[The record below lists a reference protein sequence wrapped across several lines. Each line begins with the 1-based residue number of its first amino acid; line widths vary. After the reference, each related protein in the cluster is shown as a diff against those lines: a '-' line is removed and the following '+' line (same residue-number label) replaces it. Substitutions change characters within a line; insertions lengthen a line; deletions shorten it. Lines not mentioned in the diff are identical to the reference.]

1 MLKEISMKNTTIT
14 DSFWRSYIDTIHDV
28 VIPYQYQVLN
38 DELDIDV
45 VAERNDDSL
54 PVGKSHALENF
65 RIAAG
70 ITQGEHFGWFFQDSD
85 VYKWI
90 ESVAYSLMDQP
101 NDEMEAITYEVIDL
115 IGQTQEDDGYL
126 NTFFQI
132 KAPQLKYR
140 QLYFS
145 HELYCSGHLIEAA
158 IAYDIATGK
167 DQLLNI
173 AIKNANHILKH
184 FGPEDGKIH
193 GACGHQEIELALVK
207 LFEYTD
213 NKDYLDLANYFIE
226 IRGEDPDSYNNEISS
241 NINEGL
247 SSENPRVDLTYLQ
260 AYIQPK
266 SQEEAKG
273 HAVRMLYMLIGMAK
287 IGQHNKD
294 SSVIEACNRLWE
306 DITHKKMYV
315 TGAVGGTVHG
325 EAFIGQYDLPNDTM
339 YCETCASVALVNF
352 ALEMF
357 KITQNAEY
365 LSVLERG
372 LYNTVLAGAS
382 VDGKHFF
389 YVNPLE
395 VNPTSIK
402 NTPDKGHVKP
412 TRPEWLGCACCPPNY
427 ARTVASLSRY
437 IYLVDDKN
445 VYVNLFVDSSYSD
458 DDFSIKLTSNF
469 PYSNQ
474 ATFHY
479 EGHHQF
485 IYIRVPEWTENF
497 TIKGADYV
505 VNEYGFAVVN
515 VSGQAD
521 FEVSFE
527 QPTRSICTNPLVSQ
541 NINALAIQRG
551 PFIFCAEE
559 VDNTSLLHLFE
570 INPMDSASR
579 ASIKLTNKI
588 LPETLT
594 IELPAKKT
602 SLWDTSASLYSHN
615 MADNKEDTTITLI
628 PYHLWGNRGENEMRV
643 WLNTYA

>member
-226 IRGEDPDSYNNEISS
+226 IRGEDPDFYNNEISS
-241 NINEGL
+241 NINEGD
-247 SSENPRVDLTYLQ
+247 R
-260 AYIQPK
+260 K
-266 SQEEAKG
+266 S
-273 HAVRMLYMLIGMAK
+273 
-287 IGQHNKD
+287 
-294 SSVIEACNRLWE
+294 
-306 DITHKKMYV
+306 
-315 TGAVGGTVHG
+315 
-325 EAFIGQYDLPNDTM
+325 
-339 YCETCASVALVNF
+339 
-352 ALEMF
+352 
-357 KITQNAEY
+357 
-365 LSVLERG
+365 
-372 LYNTVLAGAS
+372 
-382 VDGKHFF
+382 
-389 YVNPLE
+389 
-395 VNPTSIK
+395 
-402 NTPDKGHVKP
+402 
-412 TRPEWLGCACCPPNY
+412 
-427 ARTVASLSRY
+427 
-437 IYLVDDKN
+437 
-445 VYVNLFVDSSYSD
+445 
-458 DDFSIKLTSNF
+458 
-469 PYSNQ
+469 
-474 ATFHY
+474 
-479 EGHHQF
+479 
-485 IYIRVPEWTENF
+485 
-497 TIKGADYV
+497 V
-505 VNEYGFAVVN
+505 V
-515 VSGQAD
+515 
-521 FEVSFE
+521 
-527 QPTRSICTNPLVSQ
+527 
-541 NINALAIQRG
+541 
-551 PFIFCAEE
+551 
-559 VDNTSLLHLFE
+559 
-570 INPMDSASR
+570 
-579 ASIKLTNKI
+579 
-588 LPETLT
+588 
-594 IELPAKKT
+594 
-602 SLWDTSASLYSHN
+602 
-615 MADNKEDTTITLI
+615 
-628 PYHLWGNRGENEMRV
+628 
-643 WLNTYA
+643 

>member
-1 MLKEISMKNTTIT
+1 
-14 DSFWRSYIDTIHDV
+14 
-28 VIPYQYQVLN
+28 
-38 DELDIDV
+38 
-45 VAERNDDSL
+45 
-54 PVGKSHALENF
+54 
-65 RIAAG
+65 
-70 ITQGEHFGWFFQDSD
+70 DSD

-101 NDEMEAITYEVIDL
+101 NDEMEAITYEVIKL
-115 IGQTQEDDGYL
+115 IGQTQEDDCYL

-226 IRGEDPDSYNNEISS
+226 IRGEDPDFYNNEISS

-427 ARTVASLSRY
+427 ARTV
-437 IYLVDDKN
+437 
-445 VYVNLFVDSSYSD
+445 
-458 DDFSIKLTSNF
+458 
-469 PYSNQ
+469 
-474 ATFHY
+474 
-479 EGHHQF
+479 
-485 IYIRVPEWTENF
+485 
-497 TIKGADYV
+497 
-505 VNEYGFAVVN
+505 
-515 VSGQAD
+515 
-521 FEVSFE
+521 
-527 QPTRSICTNPLVSQ
+527 
-541 NINALAIQRG
+541 
-551 PFIFCAEE
+551 
-559 VDNTSLLHLFE
+559 
-570 INPMDSASR
+570 
-579 ASIKLTNKI
+579 
-588 LPETLT
+588 
-594 IELPAKKT
+594 
-602 SLWDTSASLYSHN
+602 
-615 MADNKEDTTITLI
+615 
-628 PYHLWGNRGENEMRV
+628 
-643 WLNTYA
+643 